1 MANPLFQDADLTHE
15 VLVRL
20 GELSASVQHLHN
32 DFGDEKIAA
41 RDNRAAMHRRLDEQA
56 RELSALK
63 TELTLSRQVVEDLAR
78 TQADTVLPAVSD
90 WRDIKATGLRI
101 VGVLAIGGVS
111 VGAGMAWFSDQ
122 AVSLLRQW
130 LRIS

>member
-1 MANPLFQDADLTHE
+1 MKPLFSDADPANE

-20 GELSASVQHLHN
+20 GELSASVQHLLR

-41 RDNRAAMHRRLDEQA
+41 RDNRAAMHRRLDEHA

-63 TELTLSRQVVEDLAR
+63 AELTLSRRAVEDMAR
-78 TQADTVLPAVSD
+78 TQSETVLPAVGE
-90 WRDIKATGLRI
+90 WRDMKTTGLRI

-111 VGAGMAWFSDQ
+111 IGASLAWFSDQ
-122 AVSLLRQW
+122 AVSLLRHW
-130 LRIS
+130 LRIG

>member
-1 MANPLFQDADLTHE
+1 VVKPLFSEADPANE

-20 GELSASVQHLHN
+20 GEVSASVQHLLR

-63 TELTLSRQVVEDLAR
+63 AELTLSRRAVEDMAR
-78 TQADTVLPAVSD
+78 TQSETVLPAVGE
-90 WRDIKATGLRI
+90 WRDMKTTGLRI

-111 VGAGMAWFSDQ
+111 VGATLAWFSDQ
-122 AVSLLRQW
+122 AVSLLRHW
-130 LRIS
+130 LRIG

>member
-1 MANPLFQDADLTHE
+1 MFQDPDPTNE

-20 GELSASVQHLHN
+20 GEVSASVQHLLR
-32 DFGDEKIAA
+32 DFGDEKTAA

-63 TELTLSRQVVEDLAR
+63 AELTLSRRAVEDMAR
-78 TQADTVLPAVSD
+78 TQSETVLPAVGE
-90 WRDIKATGLRI
+90 WRDMKTTGLRI

-111 VGAGMAWFSDQ
+111 VGASLAWFSDQ
-122 AVSLLRQW
+122 AVSLLRHW
-130 LRIS
+130 LRIG

>member
-1 MANPLFQDADLTHE
+1 MMKPLAHEADLTNE
-15 VLVRL
+15 VLLRL
-20 GELSASVQHLHN
+20 GEVSASVQHLLS

-41 RDNRAAMHRRLDEQA
+41 RANRAAMHRRLDEQA

-78 TQADTVLPAVSD
+78 IQAETVLPAVSD
-90 WRDIKATGLRI
+90 WRDMKATGLRV

-111 VGAGMAWFSDQ
+111 LGATMAWFSDQ
-122 AVSLLRQW
+122 AASLLRHW
-130 LRIS
+130 LRIG

>member
-1 MANPLFQDADLTHE
+1 MVKPLFSDADPANE

-20 GELSASVQHLHN
+20 GEVSASVQHLLR

-63 TELTLSRQVVEDLAR
+63 AELTLSRRAVEDMAR
-78 TQADTVLPAVSD
+78 TQSETVLPAVGE
-90 WRDIKATGLRI
+90 WRDMKTTGLRI

-111 VGAGMAWFSDQ
+111 VGATLAWFSDQ
-122 AVSLLRQW
+122 AVSLLRHW
-130 LRIS
+130 LRIG

>member
-1 MANPLFQDADLTHE
+1 VVKPLFSDADPANE

-20 GELSASVQHLHN
+20 GEVSASVQHLLR

-63 TELTLSRQVVEDLAR
+63 AELTLSRRAVEDMAR
-78 TQADTVLPAVSD
+78 TQSETVLPAVGE
-90 WRDIKATGLRI
+90 WRDMKTTGLRI

-111 VGAGMAWFSDQ
+111 VGATLAWFSDQ
-122 AVSLLRQW
+122 AVSLLRHW
-130 LRIS
+130 LRIG

>member
-1 MANPLFQDADLTHE
+1 MKPLFSDADPANE

-20 GELSASVQHLHN
+20 GEVSASVQHLLR

-63 TELTLSRQVVEDLAR
+63 TELTLSRRAVEDMAR
-78 TQADTVLPAVSD
+78 TQSETVLPAVGE
-90 WRDIKATGLRI
+90 WRDMKTTGLRI
-101 VGVLAIGGVS
+101 VGLLALGGVS
-111 VGAGMAWFSDQ
+111 VGAALTWFSDQ
-122 AVSLLRQW
+122 ASALVRQW
-130 LRIS
+130 LRIG

>member
-1 MANPLFQDADLTHE
+1 MKPLFSDADPANE

-20 GELSASVQHLHN
+20 GELSASVQHLLR
-32 DFGDEKIAA
+32 DYGDEKIAA

-63 TELTLSRQVVEDLAR
+63 AELTLSRRAVEDMAR
-78 TQADTVLPAVSD
+78 TQSETVLPAVGE
-90 WRDIKATGLRI
+90 WRDMKTTGLRF

-111 VGAGMAWFSDQ
+111 VGATLAWFSDQ
-122 AVSLLRQW
+122 AVSLLRHW
-130 LRIS
+130 LRIG

>member
-1 MANPLFQDADLTHE
+1 MKPLFSDADPANE

-20 GELSASVQHLHN
+20 GEVSASVQHLLR

-63 TELTLSRQVVEDLAR
+63 AELTLSRRAVEDMAR
-78 TQADTVLPAVSD
+78 TQSETVLPAVGE
-90 WRDIKATGLRI
+90 WRDMKTTGLRI

-111 VGAGMAWFSDQ
+111 VGATLAWFSDQ
-122 AVSLLRQW
+122 AVSLLRHW
-130 LRIS
+130 LRIG

>member
-1 MANPLFQDADLTHE
+1 MVKPLFSDTDPANE

-20 GELSASVQHLHN
+20 GELSASVQHLLR

-63 TELTLSRQVVEDLAR
+63 AELTLSRRAVEDMAR
-78 TQADTVLPAVSD
+78 TQSETVLPAVGE
-90 WRDIKATGLRI
+90 WRDMKTTGLRI

-111 VGAGMAWFSDQ
+111 VGATLAWFSDQ
-122 AVSLLRQW
+122 AVSLLRHW
-130 LRIS
+130 LRIG

>member
-1 MANPLFQDADLTHE
+1 MKPLFSDADPANE

-20 GELSASVQHLHN
+20 GELSASVQHLLR

-63 TELTLSRQVVEDLAR
+63 AELTLSRRAVEDMAR
-78 TQADTVLPAVSD
+78 TQSETVLPAVGE
-90 WRDIKATGLRI
+90 WRDMKTTGLRI

-111 VGAGMAWFSDQ
+111 VGATLAWFSDQ
-122 AVSLLRQW
+122 AVSLLRHW
-130 LRIS
+130 LRIG

>member
-1 MANPLFQDADLTHE
+1 MTKPLFQDADPTRE

-20 GELSASVQHLHN
+20 GELSASVQHLLN

-56 RELSALK
+56 RDLSALK
-63 TELTLSRQVVEDLAR
+63 TELTLSRQMVEDLAR
-78 TQADTVLPAVSD
+78 TQADIVLPAVGD
-90 WRDIKATGLRI
+90 WRDMKATGLRI

-111 VGAGMAWFSDQ
+111 LGATMAWFSDQ
-122 AVSLLRQW
+122 AVSLVRHW
-130 LRIS
+130 LRIG

>member
-1 MANPLFQDADLTHE
+1 MKPLAHEADLTNE
-15 VLVRL
+15 VLLRL
-20 GELSASVQHLHN
+20 GEVSASVQHLLS

-41 RDNRAAMHRRLDEQA
+41 RANRAAMHRRLDEQA

-78 TQADTVLPAVSD
+78 IQAETVLPAVSD
-90 WRDIKATGLRI
+90 WRDMKATGLRV

-111 VGAGMAWFSDQ
+111 LGATMAWFSDQ
-122 AVSLLRQW
+122 AASLLRHW
-130 LRIS
+130 LRIG

>member
-1 MANPLFQDADLTHE
+1 MFQDPDPTNE

-20 GELSASVQHLHN
+20 GEVSASVQHLLR

-63 TELTLSRQVVEDLAR
+63 AELTLSRRAVEDMAR
-78 TQADTVLPAVSD
+78 TQSETVLPAVGE
-90 WRDIKATGLRI
+90 WRDMKTTGLRI

-111 VGAGMAWFSDQ
+111 VGAALAWFSDQ
-122 AVSLLRQW
+122 AASLLRHW
-130 LRIS
+130 LRIG

>member
-1 MANPLFQDADLTHE
+1 MKPLFSDADPANE

-20 GELSASVQHLHN
+20 GEVSASVQHLLR

-63 TELTLSRQVVEDLAR
+63 AELTLSRRAVEDMAR
-78 TQADTVLPAVSD
+78 TQSETVLPAVGE
-90 WRDIKATGLRI
+90 WRDMKTTGLRL

-111 VGAGMAWFSDQ
+111 VGATLAWFSDQ
-122 AVSLLRQW
+122 AVSLLRHW
-130 LRIS
+130 LRIG

>member
-1 MANPLFQDADLTHE
+1 MVKPLFSDADPANE

-20 GELSASVQHLHN
+20 GELSASVQHLLR

-63 TELTLSRQVVEDLAR
+63 AELTLSRRAVEDMAR
-78 TQADTVLPAVSD
+78 TQGETVLPAVGE
-90 WRDIKATGLRI
+90 WRDMKTTGLRI

-111 VGAGMAWFSDQ
+111 LGATLAWFSDQ
-122 AVSLLRQW
+122 AVSLLRHW
-130 LRIS
+130 LRIG

>member
-1 MANPLFQDADLTHE
+1 MVKPLFQDIDPTNE

-20 GELSASVQHLHN
+20 GELSASVQHLLR

-78 TQADTVLPAVSD
+78 TQAETVLPAVAD
-90 WRDIKATGLRI
+90 WRDMKATGLRL

-111 VGAGMAWFSDQ
+111 LGATLAWFSDQ
-122 AVSLLRQW
+122 AVLLLRHW

>member
-1 MANPLFQDADLTHE
+1 MAKPLFQDADPTRE

-20 GELSASVQHLHN
+20 GELSASVEHLLS

-78 TQADTVLPAVSD
+78 IQTNTVLPAVDD
-90 WRDIKATGLRI
+90 WQDMKRTGLTI
-101 VGVLAIGGVS
+101 VGLLALGGVS
-111 VGAGMAWFSDQ
+111 VGAALTWFSDQ
-122 AVSLLRQW
+122 ASMLVRHW
-130 LRIS
+130 LRIG

>member
-1 MANPLFQDADLTHE
+1 MVKPLFSEADPANE

-20 GELSASVQHLHN
+20 GEVSASVQHLLR

-63 TELTLSRQVVEDLAR
+63 AELTLSRRAVEDMAR
-78 TQADTVLPAVSD
+78 TQSETVLPAVGE
-90 WRDIKATGLRI
+90 WRDMKTTGLRI

-111 VGAGMAWFSDQ
+111 VGATLAWFSDQ
-122 AVSLLRQW
+122 AASLLRHW
-130 LRIS
+130 LRIG

>member
-1 MANPLFQDADLTHE
+1 MKPLFSEADPANE

-20 GELSASVQHLHN
+20 GEVSASVQHLLR

-63 TELTLSRQVVEDLAR
+63 AELTLSRRAVEDMAR
-78 TQADTVLPAVSD
+78 TQSETVLPAVGE
-90 WRDIKATGLRI
+90 WRDMKTTGLRI

-111 VGAGMAWFSDQ
+111 VGATLAWFSDQ
-122 AVSLLRQW
+122 AASLLRHW
-130 LRIS
+130 LRIG

>member
-1 MANPLFQDADLTHE
+1 MAKPLFQDADLANE

-20 GELSASVQHLHN
+20 GELSASVQHLCT

-78 TQADTVLPAVSD
+78 AQANTILPAVDD
-90 WRDIKATGLRI
+90 WQDMKKTGLTI
-101 VGVLAIGGVS
+101 VGLLALGGVS
-111 VGAGMAWFSDQ
+111 VGAALTWFSDQ
-122 AVSLLRQW
+122 ASMLVRHW
-130 LRIS
+130 LRIG

>member
-1 MANPLFQDADLTHE
+1 VKPLFSDADPANE

-20 GELSASVQHLHN
+20 GEVSASVQHLLR

-63 TELTLSRQVVEDLAR
+63 AELTLSRRAVEDMAR
-78 TQADTVLPAVSD
+78 TQSETVLPAVGE
-90 WRDIKATGLRI
+90 WRDMKTTGLRI

-111 VGAGMAWFSDQ
+111 VGATLAWFSDQ
-122 AVSLLRQW
+122 AVSLLRHW
-130 LRIS
+130 LRIG